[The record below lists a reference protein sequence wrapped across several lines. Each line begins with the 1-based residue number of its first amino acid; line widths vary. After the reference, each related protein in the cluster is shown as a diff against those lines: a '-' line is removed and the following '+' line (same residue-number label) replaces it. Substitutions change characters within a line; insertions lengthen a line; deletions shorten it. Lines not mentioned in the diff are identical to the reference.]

1 MGKKMNFF
9 APSRI
14 ESYWRTRIRE
24 GKVQL
29 FHGTRKENTIFGVF
43 DLYSSVRYM
52 HVWEVKCDVML
63 CGVLLCDVMS
73 CTS

>member
-52 HVWEVKCDVML
+52 HAWVVNVLCDVML
-63 CGVLLCDVMS
+63 CDVMLCDVMS
-73 CTS
+73 